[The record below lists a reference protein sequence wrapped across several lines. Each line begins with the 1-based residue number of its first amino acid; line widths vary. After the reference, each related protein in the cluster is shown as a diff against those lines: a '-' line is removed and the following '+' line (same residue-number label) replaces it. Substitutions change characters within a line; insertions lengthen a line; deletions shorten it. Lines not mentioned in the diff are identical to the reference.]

1 MLARVACSISEL
13 RRRRA
18 LVHGDM
24 APSSVLNRVRRAGVG
39 DNKKEK
45 KEEKK
50 EELHGAVYIYLI

>member
-1 MLARVACSISEL
+1 
-13 RRRRA
+13 
-18 LVHGDM
+18 
-24 APSSVLNRVRRAGVG
+24 VLNRVRRAGVG